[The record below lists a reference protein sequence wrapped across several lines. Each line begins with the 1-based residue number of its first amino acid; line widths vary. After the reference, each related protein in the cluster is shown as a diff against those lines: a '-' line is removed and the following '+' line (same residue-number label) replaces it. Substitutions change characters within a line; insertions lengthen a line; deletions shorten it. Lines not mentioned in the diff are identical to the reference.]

1 MKFDKITITDYYP
14 SSSKKVIGKM
24 DFKLI
29 KDYKTSVLA
38 TELRDTGHNHNC
50 EMDALIMD
58 EKGEFII
65 DRIQDIKLEGIH
77 SNIVRFVGFIVIYT
91 ALKVRYQKIFIN
103 CFKSQ

>member
-1 MKFDKITITDYYP
+1 MKFDKITITDYHPGY
-14 SSSKKVIGKM
+14 SKKVIGRM
-24 DFKLI
+24 DYKII
-29 KDYKTSVLA
+29 KDYKISVLA

-65 DRIQDIKLEGIH
+65 DRIQDVKLEGIH
-77 SNIVRFVGFIVIYT
+77 SNIVRFVGFIAIYT
-91 ALKVRYQKIFIN
+91 AKTVRYQKIFIN